1 MLFRPNLAKVS
12 PLIDRREVVKRI
24 HFRIERRKPRFPLL
38 SQPFFLLIYI
48 VICLGIFLII
58 NLSRERMTDISSLKL
73 AKEEN
78 IPPLPEA
85 PPHPVLQ
92 KKEITIQKG
101 QTISDILTEFGFSPQ
116 EIFSL
121 RQQVKPTYDLARIIA
136 GKKIKFYLNDQGQF
150 HSFEYTIDDQ
160 QFLRVRKENESYQAK
175 LLPLPYKIQVK
186 TLFGQIEE
194 NLIDSINNQG
204 ENDLLALA
212 LAEIFAWDIDFYLD
226 LRRGDTYKIIFEKK
240 FLDGNFVNYGS
251 ILAAEF
257 TNQGRT
263 YQAFRYSYPDT
274 GETDYFTYEGQSLR
288 KEFLKSPIKFA
299 RITSRFS
306 YNRLHPIRKVYRP
319 HYGVDYAAK
328 VGTPVQATAEG
339 QVTFVGW
346 NGGAG
351 RMIRIRHKNGYET
364 LYLHLRDFAPG
375 IRRGAQVKGGQVIGY
390 VGASGEATGPHL
402 DYRIKY
408 RGKYINPLAWRF
420 KPVHPLRPEYLKN
433 FQQKAQKYRFCFQ
446 ITDFFSHFLTNALLL
461 L

>member
-1 MLFRPNLAKVS
+1 
-12 PLIDRREVVKRI
+12 VKRI

-78 IPPLPEA
+78 IPPLPET

-186 TLFGQIEE
+186 TIFGPIK
-194 NLIDSINNQG
+194 L
-204 ENDLLALA
+204 
-212 LAEIFAWDIDFYLD
+212 
-226 LRRGDTYKIIFEKK
+226 
-240 FLDGNFVNYGS
+240 
-251 ILAAEF
+251 
-257 TNQGRT
+257 
-263 YQAFRYSYPDT
+263 
-274 GETDYFTYEGQSLR
+274 
-288 KEFLKSPIKFA
+288 FLKRNSWTEILLIMVLFWRLNSPIKDAPIKPFA
-299 RITSRFS
+299 I
-306 YNRLHPIRKVYRP
+306 PILTLGKLTILLMKV
-319 HYGVDYAAK
+319 
-328 VGTPVQATAEG
+328 
-339 QVTFVGW
+339 
-346 NGGAG
+346 
-351 RMIRIRHKNGYET
+351 
-364 LYLHLRDFAPG
+364 
-375 IRRGAQVKGGQVIGY
+375 
-390 VGASGEATGPHL
+390 
-402 DYRIKY
+402 
-408 RGKYINPLAWRF
+408 NPL
-420 KPVHPLRPEYLKN
+420 EKN
-433 FQQKAQKYRFCFQ
+433 F
-446 ITDFFSHFLTNALLL
+446 
-461 L
+461 